1 MNIPAKCVV
10 NTLLSGATQTTPKW
24 NPPAPTTANDPTRSL
39 ERLAA
44 AFKSSGRLTD
54 LHL

>member
-1 MNIPAKCVV
+1 MNIPAKCAV

-24 NPPAPTTANDPTRSL
+24 NPLALTAANNPIRSL
-39 ERLAA
+39 ERSAA